1 MRFLLPL
8 ALLVSGLLPAR
19 HLDRIEVP
27 GAPVSMLASGKF
39 KEDPDYHLDSP
50 RKDAAMK
57 SIRSYLADEE
67 ESLTLAA
74 TVTEFGKLKLNRDR
88 LRVSF
93 AMTVWDYETDD
104 TDKQDILEEKETTF
118 GDSPAFY
125 MKMRVKPSEGDPYLF
140 EAYSIGVDNKE
151 VFVSASYFDDDDSKK
166 ALKDW
171 TDSIEV
177 NGKKRGELQ
186 EIAD

>member
-8 ALLVSGLLPAR
+8 ALLVSGLVSAR
-19 HLDRIEVP
+19 HLDRVEVP
-27 GAPVSMLASGKF
+27 GAPVSMLATGKF
-39 KEDPDYHLDSP
+39 KEDNDYHQDSP

-74 TVTEFGKLKLNRDR
+74 TITEFGKLKLNRDR

-118 GDSPAFY
+118 GDCPAFF
-125 MKMRVKPSEGDPYLF
+125 MKMKVKPSDGEAYLF
-140 EAYSIGVDNKE
+140 EAYSIAVDNKE
-151 VFVSASYFDDDDSKK
+151 VFVSASYFDDDESKK

-177 NGKKRGELQ
+177 NGKKRGELK